1 MFLRESCAPWDNN
14 RSEQAEQA
22 LKMTIL
28 HRKNGLSDKALNG
41 ARTGGLFM
49 DLIHTCR
56 LNRVNP
62 FAYCPNITRRR
73 YESARCPP
81 AELRADAPQPRAF
94 SNTFSNSRLC

>member
-1 MFLRESCAPWDNN
+1 MFVRESGAPWDNN
-14 RSEQAEQA
+14 RSEQADQP

-41 ARTGGLFM
+41 ARTGDLFM

-62 FAYCPNITRRR
+62 FAYRPNITRRR
-73 YESARCPP
+73 YESARSPP
-81 AELRADAPQPRAF
+81 AELRADAPHPRAF

>member
-1 MFLRESCAPWDNN
+1 MFVRESGAPWDNN
-14 RSEQAEQA
+14 RSEQADQP

-28 HRKNGLSDKALNG
+28 HRKNSLSDKALNG
-41 ARTGGLFM
+41 ARTGDLFM

-73 YESARCPP
+73 YESAQCPP
-81 AELRADAPQPRAF
+81 AELGADAHQPRAF